1 MAMRSRELLESI
13 TRDCGEKIM
22 KRRTFD
28 RIVSFVGLA
37 LSVLLFVAAG
47 LLNWGAGFA
56 NDSVKVQLEQQK
68 ITMPAVDSAGFKA
81 LSTEAQTALKPF
93 DNQPLTT
100 GKQAQAYADFY
111 IGSHLKGIAGGKVYS
126 EVSGEALAAAAAAKA
141 APNDV
146 ALATKAGA
154 LMGQRTTLF
163 MGETLR
169 GLLLNAFAFWQLGQ
183 IALYAAYA
191 ASIGGVLM
199 LILTLLGFAHIR
211 RVEAD
216 ATI

>member
-1 MAMRSRELLESI
+1 
-13 TRDCGEKIM
+13 M

-28 RIVSFVGLA
+28 RIVSFVGLG
-37 LSVLLFVAAG
+37 LSVFLFVAAA
-47 LLNWGAGFA
+47 LLNWGASFA
-56 NDSVKVQLEQQK
+56 DESVATQLSQQK
-68 ITMPAVDSAGFKA
+68 ITMPDKGSAGFKA
-81 LSTEAQTALKPF
+81 LPEEAQTALAPF
-93 DNQPLTT
+93 SNMPLTT

-126 EVSGEALAAAAAAKA
+126 EVSGMALAAAAKSKA
-141 APNDV
+141 EPANI
-146 ALATKAGA
+146 ALATEAGV

-169 GLLLNAFAFWQLGQ
+169 GLLLYSFAFWQIGQ
-183 IALYAAYA
+183 IAMYAAW
-191 ASIGGVLM
+191 ASVAGGLLM
-199 LILTLLGFAHIR
+199 LVLSILGFAHIR